1 MSTAKVVYTIIY
13 KKPYMI
19 LLVTW
24 VLNKAMGHRR
34 NCFYY
39 FLTVFILTY
48 MIIILHEV

>member
-13 KKPYMI
+13 KKPYMN

-39 FLTVFILTY
+39 SLTIFTRTY
-48 MIIILHEV
+48 MIIIHREV